1 MELNQI
7 ILNDNLLTELY
18 SSFLIEEDRVINK
31 EFGIASPIVYG
42 CVTNAF
48 EWVFLKLED
57 ELVTIDNHRY
67 SINDLPELLG
77 ALQNIIDVYF
87 D

>member
-1 MELNQI
+1 M
-7 ILNDNLLTELY
+7 
-18 SSFLIEEDRVINK
+18 
-31 EFGIASPIVYG
+31 GI
-42 CVTNAF
+42 
-48 EWVFLKLED
+48 LKLED